1 MSSPPS
7 RNNVTAQ
14 EAGVLLE
21 SSVHGVNGRTVKG
34 ALSRGIWSHP
44 KGTREK
50 PATAHGKWT
59 QVGWPSVAKLSPREL
74 PTGIRPGDK
83 RGKAELYRHSF

>member
-1 MSSPPS
+1 M
-7 RNNVTAQ
+7 
-14 EAGVLLE
+14 
-21 SSVHGVNGRTVKG
+21 KG
-34 ALSRGIWSHP
+34 ALSRGIWPRP

-50 PATAHGKWT
+50 PATARRKWT
-59 QVGWPSVAKLSPREL
+59 QVGGPSVAKLSPREL